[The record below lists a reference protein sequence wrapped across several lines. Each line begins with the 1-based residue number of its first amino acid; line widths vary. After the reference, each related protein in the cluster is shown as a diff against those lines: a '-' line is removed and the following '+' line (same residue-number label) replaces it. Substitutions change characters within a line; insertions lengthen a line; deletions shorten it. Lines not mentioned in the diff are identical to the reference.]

1 MSLTDDVLPVGKL
14 PPALL
19 AELLTVTPFED
30 EAVLVGP
37 GPGLDCAV
45 LDLGET
51 LLVLKSDPITFTADD
66 LGRYLV
72 QINANDIATSGAM
85 PRWLMVTL
93 LFPENKTTE
102 HLVRSTFKQLYE
114 ACADNRIAL
123 IGGHSEI
130 THGIDRPIAI
140 GALIG
145 EVSRESLVTP
155 RGASPGDRL
164 LLTKCVPIEAVAIL
178 TREFEGHLKGI
189 LSESEIAL
197 GQAFLQDPGI
207 SVVRDAQIAISSG
220 KVNAMHDPTEG
231 GLGAALWELADACG
245 HSIVVDLE
253 AVPVPSL
260 AQRICDELNI
270 DPVFAI
276 SSGALLLSVSNE
288 DHETIQEGLLAANIP
303 CATIGRVSAGDV
315 GVWNL
320 SPGGLQLL
328 TRPIRDELA
337 RLFDES

>member
-1 MSLTDDVLPVGKL
+1 LTDEVLPIGKL

-19 AELLTVTPFED
+19 AELLGVTPFED

-72 QINANDIATSGAM
+72 QINANDVATTGAT

-93 LFPENKTTE
+93 LFPEKKTTE
-102 HLVRSTFKQLYE
+102 HLVRSTFKQLYD
-114 ACADNRIAL
+114 ACADNHIAL

-130 THGIDRPIAI
+130 THAIDRPIAV

-145 EVSRESLVTP
+145 EVDRESLVTP
-155 RGASPGDRL
+155 QGAIPGDRL

-178 TREFEGHLKGI
+178 TREFEGRLRGI
-189 LSESEIAL
+189 LGEYEIKL
-197 GQAFLQDPGI
+197 GQAYSLDPGI
-207 SVVRDAQIAISSG
+207 SVLRDAQIAVAAG
-220 KVNAMHDPTEG
+220 RVNAMHDPTEG

-245 HSIVVDLE
+245 HRIVVDLN
-253 AVPVPSL
+253 AVPVPPL
-260 AQRICDELNI
+260 AKRICDELNI

-276 SSGALLLSVSNE
+276 SSGALLLSVPDE
-288 DHETIQEGLLAANIP
+288 DHETIRAALHAEGIP
-303 CATIGRVSAGDV
+303 CATIGWVEPEDA
-315 GVWNL
+315 GVWSL
-320 SPGGLQLL
+320 TQVGFQSL
-328 TRPIRDELA
+328 TRPSRDEVA
-337 RLFDES
+337 RLFDQV